1 MKRSVFGI
9 INNEDDAQRTISHLE
24 SAGFSTE
31 DISIIFPEKLKA
43 MRTSTKDLGAAKK
56 STRGLG
62 LEKHTKAPEGASTAA
77 AAGGLVGGSLGLL
90 AGIGAISIPGLG
102 AFIAA
107 GPLMAALSG
116 SAIGG
121 SLGLFMGAL
130 VGMGI
135 PEYEAKHYQDSLN
148 AGNYL
153 ISVHTENNDELNKAT
168 KILKAEGVDSI
179 SNSMEKTSSKQ

>member
-9 INNEDDAQRTISHLE
+9 IKNEADAQRVIDHLE
-24 SAGFSTE
+24 SVGFLAS
-31 DISIIFPEKLKA
+31 DISIIFPEKIKS
-43 MRTSTKDLGAAKK
+43 MRTSTKDLGEIKR
-56 STRGLG
+56 STGGLG
-62 LEKHTKAPEGASTAA
+62 HEKHTKAPEGASTAA
-77 AAGGLVGGSLGLL
+77 AAGGIVGGSIGLL

-121 SLGLFMGAL
+121 SLGLLIGAL

-135 PEYEAKHYQDSLN
+135 PEYEAKYYQDSLN
-148 AGNYL
+148 AGNFL
-153 ISVHTENNDELNKAT
+153 ISIHTENTDELNKA
-168 KILKAEGVDSI
+168 KEIFKAEGVEGI
-179 SNSMEKTSSKQ
+179 STSLEKTSTK